1 MWFDVP
7 WRISQWEM
15 LFPSASPE
23 HQATKKLSMI
33 FSSGRGIQFRD
44 SMNFPARRELLHSLC
59 VLHFWINHDCN
70 GILCCWDLSHALKQS
85 RNARRWRI
93 FRCERQK
100 HPTGHS
106 QKCLLLSV
114 LCRTGVH
121 LKVNLFKETRKKRE
135 RKTFQLSLE
144 QHKKIIST
152 ATASFLLP
160 LQASDGGEKISDDSA
175 DVSES
180 RSKYTKISW

>member
-1 MWFDVP
+1 MFVDKQFSFCVFSWTLLLIEGEKNVIWCSLENFTVGNAFSIRFAGTSSDEEAEHDFFF
-7 WRISQWEM
+7 WARNSISRLNE
-15 LFPSASPE
+15 
-23 HQATKKLSMI
+23 
-33 FSSGRGIQFRD
+33 
-44 SMNFPARRELLHSLC
+44 FPARRELLHSLC

-160 LQASDGGEKISDDSA
+160 LASPG
-175 DVSES
+175 
-180 RSKYTKISW
+180 